1 MKIPEMNYMI
11 VLMVSKSYH
20 QSFLERP
27 LLNVYLERTLGLV
40 MIQVKAIIILVDA
53 CSFYLTSIDD
63 VFVNFR
69 KFYVKETVRRI

>member
-1 MKIPEMNYMI
+1 M
-11 VLMVSKSYH
+11 
-20 QSFLERP
+20 FT
-27 LLNVYLERTLGLV
+27 LNVPWVQLANKQYNTLGLV